1 MTGAAPFRVG
11 KWLPSDQQ
19 VLGRWLDDLI
29 AKADARG
36 DVPLLPVVEE
46 FRQLI
51 ERDPEIYM
59 LFASMLMQTP
69 RKLTPAD
76 KPQVRTVDHMLKL
89 FNHILTHAPEYD
101 DTGLVGFPVN
111 AILDW
116 AMGTH
121 AGFAAFLND
130 RVNRQFKK
138 MLNEWGLFLKS
149 VDSAGVLND
158 TDSGWFGPKAL
169 VKMPHFAEDFVCD
182 PAKPH
187 HGFTSWDDFFT
198 RRFRPGIRPVAS
210 PADPDVIVN
219 ACESAPY
226 RLSHDVRRHDRFWI
240 KGQPYSVAHMLA
252 DDPWADQFAGG
263 TIYQAFLSA
272 LSYHRWHSPV
282 DGRVVKAYVH
292 DGTYY
297 SETPAEGHDPAGPDE
312 SQGYITEVATRAMVF
327 IEADNPAIGLMCVLP
342 VGMAEVSS
350 CEITVYQGQQVKK
363 GDQLGMFHFGGSTHC
378 LMFRPGVRLDFDF
391 HGQTPGL
398 TSSNIPV
405 NARIA
410 TVVRA
415 SEHHSS
421 TPRRSAASER

>member
-1 MTGAAPFRVG
+1 MTGTTPFRVG

-19 VLGRWLDDLI
+19 VLGRWLDGLI

-36 DVPLLPVVEE
+36 DMPLLPVVEE

-59 LFASMLMQTP
+59 LFAFMLTQTP
-69 RKLTPAD
+69 RKPTPTD
-76 KPQVRTVDHMLKL
+76 EPQVRTVDHMLKL

-101 DTGLVGFPVN
+101 DTGLVGCPIN
-111 AILDW
+111 AILDR

-130 RVNRQFKK
+130 RVNWQFKN

-149 VDSAGVLND
+149 ADSVGVLND
-158 TDSGWFGPKAL
+158 TDSGWFGPKAMA
-169 VKMPHFAEDFVCD
+169 KMPHFAEDFVCD

-187 HGFTSWDDFFT
+187 YGFTSWDDFFT
-198 RRFRPGIRPVAS
+198 RRFRPGVRPVAS

-226 RLSHDVRRHDRFWI
+226 RLSHDVRRHDRFWV

-252 DDPWADQFAGG
+252 DDPWADQFVGG

-292 DGTYY
+292 GGTYY
-297 SETPAEGHDPAGPDE
+297 SETPAEGYDPAGPND

-342 VGMAEVSS
+342 VGMAEVST
-350 CEITVYQGQQVKK
+350 CEITVYQGQHVKK

-378 LMFRPGVRLDFDF
+378 LMVRPGVRLDFDF
-391 HGQTPGL
+391 RGQTPGL
-398 TSSNIPV
+398 SSSNIPV

-410 TVVRA
+410 TVVR
-415 SEHHSS
+415 
-421 TPRRSAASER
+421 TSERHSGAP

>member
-59 LFASMLMQTP
+59 LFAFMLTQTP

-76 KPQVRTVDHMLKL
+76 KPQVKTVDHMLKL

-101 DTGLVGFPVN
+101 DTGLVGCPIN

-149 VDSAGVLND
+149 ADSASVLNG
-158 TDSGWFGPKAL
+158 TDSGWFGPKAMA
-169 VKMPHFAEDFVCD
+169 KMPHFAEDFVCD

-187 HGFTSWDDFFT
+187 YGFTSWDDFFT
-198 RRFRPGIRPVAS
+198 RRFRPGVRPVAS

-226 RLSHDVRRHDRFWI
+226 RLSHDVRRHDRFWV

-252 DDPWADQFAGG
+252 DDPWAEPIRRRHHLPGIPQRA
-263 TIYQAFLSA
+263 QLPPLAQ
-272 LSYHRWHSPV
+272 P
-282 DGRVVKAYVH
+282 GR
-292 DGTYY
+292 
-297 SETPAEGHDPAGPDE
+297 
-312 SQGYITEVATRAMVF
+312 
-327 IEADNPAIGLMCVLP
+327 
-342 VGMAEVSS
+342 
-350 CEITVYQGQQVKK
+350 
-363 GDQLGMFHFGGSTHC
+363 
-378 LMFRPGVRLDFDF
+378 RPGRESLR
-391 HGQTPGL
+391 
-398 TSSNIPV
+398 
-405 NARIA
+405 ARRH
-410 TVVRA
+410 VLFRD
-415 SEHHSS
+415 SC
-421 TPRRSAASER
+421 RRI

>member
-1 MTGAAPFRVG
+1 MTGTAPFRVG

-59 LFASMLMQTP
+59 LFAFMLTQTP
-69 RKLTPAD
+69 RKQTPAD

-101 DTGLVGFPVN
+101 DTGLVGCPIN

-149 VDSAGVLND
+149 ADSAGVLND
-158 TDSGWFGPKAL
+158 TDSGWFGPKAMA
-169 VKMPHFAEDFVCD
+169 KMPHFAEDFVCD
-182 PAKPH
+182 PAEPH
-187 HGFTSWDDFFT
+187 CGFTSWDDFFT
-198 RRFRPGIRPVAS
+198 RRFRPGVRPVAS

-226 RLSHDVRRHDRFWI
+226 RLSHDVRRHDRFWV

-252 DDPWADQFAGG
+252 DDPWAGQFVGG

-282 DGRVVKAYVH
+282 DGRVVKTYVH

-297 SETPAEGHDPAGPDE
+297 SETPAEGYDPAGPDE

-342 VGMAEVSS
+342 VGMAEVST
-350 CEITVYQGQQVKK
+350 CEITVYQGQHVKK

-391 HGQTPGL
+391 GGQTPGL

-410 TVVRA
+410 TVVP
-415 SEHHSS
+415 
-421 TPRRSAASER
+421 TSERHPGAP